1 MAGVSTQF
9 SIQDRA
15 TSHLNTMINAAERL
29 NRSLETTD
37 ALSDTIDPGA
47 PFERSAG
54 DIGAAGRQV
63 DNFNNKQEQAEN
75 GAKKVKS
82 VWSSLGGVIKS
93 AVAAFSAKQVIE
105 LADSMTTTRARL
117 DLMNDGLQTTAEL
130 QDMIMESAN
139 RSRAPYQ
146 TTADAVA
153 KMGIMASDAFSSNEE
168 LIAFSELI
176 NKQFTIAGTSAA
188 GIDAAMLQL
197 TQAMSSGVLRGE
209 ELNSIFE
216 QAPTIIQTIADYL
229 GVPIGKIREMAA
241 EGQITSTVVKN
252 AMLASADEINAKF
265 EASLCDNVLGPL
277 LSKTFIY
284 DNYASQKGKGTHF
297 GLDRLKSF
305 MQRYYRQ
312 FGADGWVLKCDISK
326 YFYRINHDVLKSQ
339 LRRVIHDPDV
349 LWLLDLIIDST
360 DGPGIPIGNHTSQ
373 WFAILYLSG
382 MDHMIKERLGIKFYG
397 RYMDDFYLIHPDKE
411 YLLYCLEEIR
421 KFLVPLGLELNHK
434 TAVFPLSQGIDFLGF
449 RTYMTD
455 SGKVVRKLRRES
467 KNRIRR
473 KLKKFR
479 HLLDEGRITFET
491 VVQSYSSW
499 VGHAAHGNSY
509 HLIRN
514 TDELFYDL
522 FRKEMGEYHVKTT
535 VDASRRRDREVGQ
548 HEV

>member
-1 MAGVSTQF
+1 MNNELNPPTGFEVMADFNQLYSAYLESRNGKRWKCAVVRFEVNVLENIMFLHFMLTKRKYRPSPYNYF
-9 SIQDRA
+9 LV
-15 TSHLNTMINAAERL
+15 HEPKERL
-29 NRSLETTD
+29 
-37 ALSDTIDPGA
+37 IMY
-47 PFERSAG
+47 
-54 DIGAAGRQV
+54 
-63 DNFNNKQEQAEN
+63 N
-75 GAKKVKS
+75 GFRDK
-82 VWSSLGGVIKS
+82 
-93 AVAAFSAKQVIE
+93 
-105 LADSMTTTRARL
+105 
-117 DLMNDGLQTTAEL
+117 
-130 QDMIMESAN
+130 
-139 RSRAPYQ
+139 
-146 TTADAVA
+146 
-153 KMGIMASDAFSSNEE
+153 
-168 LIAFSELI
+168 
-176 NKQFTIAGTSAA
+176 
-188 GIDAAMLQL
+188 
-197 TQAMSSGVLRGE
+197 
-209 ELNSIFE
+209 
-216 QAPTIIQTIADYL
+216 IIQH
-229 GVPIGKIREMAA
+229 
-241 EGQITSTVVKN
+241 
-252 AMLASADEINAKF
+252 
-265 EASLCDNVLGPL
+265 SLCDNVLGPL

-360 DGPGIPIGNHTSQ
+360 DGPGIPIGNRTSQ

-479 HLLDEGRITFET
+479 HLLGEGRITFET

-499 VGHAAHGNSY
+499 IGHAAHGNSY